1 MVKQLLASRANSSVK
16 KYVTQYRYF
25 SVYLKSRGVKVVLPC
40 DSLLVSEYLSYLHE
54 TKRSHAVLLSAFC
67 ALKWVHDL
75 IPYGAQGNPVDT
87 ALNHNLVQASKR
99 VFSRPVNKKEPITPD
114 MICSICVKFAHE
126 GSNLSDLRT
135 ALLFVLGFNG
145 LFRINELLDL
155 QASDI
160 LIHND
165 HLEISIK
172 NSKTD
177 QFRQGNKVFIAK
189 SGGVTCPHSLLSRYL
204 SAAGID
210 LNSSAYIFRTL
221 QPRRKNSSYTLGPRR
236 LSYTRCRELVKESLL
251 TIGINSVGFSTH
263 SLRSGGATFIANN
276 LAKSGSSDRL
286 LMLHGRWKSESAK
299 NMYIKDSLDSKLQLT
314 RFFPTFNVEGM

>member
-16 KYVTQYRYF
+16 KYVTQYGYF
-25 SVYLKSRGVKVVLPC
+25 SVYLKSRGVKLVLPC

-54 TKRSHAVLLSAFC
+54 TKRSRAVLLSAFC

-99 VFSRPVNKKEPITPD
+99 VFSRPVNKT
-114 MICSICVKFAHE
+114 H
-126 GSNLSDLRT
+126 
-135 ALLFVLGFNG
+135 
-145 LFRINELLDL
+145 
-155 QASDI
+155 
-160 LIHND
+160 
-165 HLEISIK
+165 
-172 NSKTD
+172 

-221 QPRRKNSSYTLGPRR
+221 QPRRKNTSYTLGPRR
-236 LSYTRCRELVKESLL
+236 LSYTRCRE
-251 TIGINSVGFSTH
+251 F
-263 SLRSGGATFIANN
+263 
-276 LAKSGSSDRL
+276 
-286 LMLHGRWKSESAK
+286 K
-299 NMYIKDSLDSKLQLT
+299 N
-314 RFFPTFNVEGM
+314 